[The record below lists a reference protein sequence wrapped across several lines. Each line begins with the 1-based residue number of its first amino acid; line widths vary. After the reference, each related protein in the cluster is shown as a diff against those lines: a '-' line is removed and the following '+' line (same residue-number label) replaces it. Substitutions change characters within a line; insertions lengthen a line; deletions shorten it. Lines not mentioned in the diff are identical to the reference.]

1 MTSPSH
7 HKNEVNSSMSVDEL
21 QEVRN
26 IWDELN
32 LVFSDGRIVTLNEQ
46 QEREYRAFIHQYVTK
61 KQIEERNTI
70 AYILNSAVN
79 ADVDN
84 ELEASDVVSIFEDYQ
99 RKQLEIKEER

>member
-1 MTSPSH
+1 MTS
-7 HKNEVNSSMSVDEL
+7 NSSMSVDEL

-61 KQIEERNTI
+61 KQIEARKEDW
-70 AYILNSAVN
+70 LWF
-79 ADVDN
+79 ADALMDRRIGADAALR
-84 ELEASDVVSIFEDYQ
+84 EFE
-99 RKQLEIKEER
+99 KQLESKEER